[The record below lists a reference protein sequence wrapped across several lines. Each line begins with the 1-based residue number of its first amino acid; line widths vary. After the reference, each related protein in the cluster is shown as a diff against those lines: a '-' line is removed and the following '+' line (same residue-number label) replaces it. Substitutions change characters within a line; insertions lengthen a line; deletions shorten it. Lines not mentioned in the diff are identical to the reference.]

1 MDTYFDDRNLCL
13 IYPRHVSV
21 SQGPNRATA
30 APKLQKGRL
39 AVLCLLLFIIY
50 GVALYD
56 PQNNLVFGV

>member
-30 APKLQKGRL
+30 TAVAAPKLQKGRL

-56 PQNNLVFGV
+56 P